1 MSPVFIVP
9 NLVPGIR
16 RPVSRDKREDGLG
29 SFDTSVLHTFIA
41 AEF

>member
-1 MSPVFIVP
+1 
-9 NLVPGIR
+9 
-16 RPVSRDKREDGLG
+16 VSRDKREDGLG